1 MFGTESPGAGG
12 PEARETM
19 AQEHTILVVDDEPD
33 VVKSVRDLLRLDYR
47 VLGATRAD
55 EALDIVRGGQPVH
68 VVMTDQRM
76 PGMTGVELLAKVREF
91 SPDSVRLLF
100 TGYADISA
108 VVAAIN
114 EGNVYRYIHK
124 PWEPEELQQ
133 VVRDACERW
142 DLVESR
148 RRLVDELRENNE
160 RLEEANRLKES
171 FIQVASHELR
181 TPLTILLGLAR
192 LAQREKSVSP
202 EVGEWLGRIDTAAK
216 RLSSIVEQI
225 VKILQQGK
233 FDGGIKRVPTDVA
246 ALCRQAAD
254 DVRPFVELRRQR
266 LTLEIDDA
274 LGQVSLDGPKMRD
287 VLNHLLLNAIK
298 FTPDEGQVSLR
309 ARRTPGGAGDTIELQ
324 VSDSGIGIPSADVP
338 RLFEAFFTERD
349 VSHHSSG
356 HFEYNKRGIGLG
368 LSIVKAFVE
377 QHGGSVRV
385 DTEVGRGST
394 FTVRLPAGRADG
406 AAADEGV
413 AAAAEEVR

>member
-1 MFGTESPGAGG
+1 MLGCFAGAAERGAARR
-12 PEARETM
+12 ARETM
-19 AQEHTILVVDDEPD
+19 AQAHTILVVDDEPD

-55 EALDIVRGGQPVH
+55 EALDVVRGQPVH

-76 PGMTGVELLAKVREF
+76 PGMTGVELLAQVREV
-91 SPDSVRLLF
+91 SPDTVRLLF

-148 RRLVDELRENNE
+148 RKLVDELRENNE

-192 LAQREKSVSP
+192 LAQREKSLSP

-233 FDGGIKRVPTDVA
+233 FDGGIKRSPTDVA

-254 DVRPFVELRRQR
+254 DVRPFMELRRQR
-266 LTLEIDDA
+266 LALEIDDSI
-274 LGQVSLDGPKMRD
+274 GQISMDGPKMRD

-298 FTPDEGQVSLR
+298 FTADEGQVALR
-309 ARRTPGGAGDTIELQ
+309 ARRNGDIVELQ
-324 VSDSGIGIPSADVP
+324 VADSGIGIASADVP
-338 RLFEAFFTERD
+338 RLFEPFSPSATCRITRRGT
-349 VSHHSSG
+349 SSTT
-356 HFEYNKRGIGLG
+356 
-368 LSIVKAFVE
+368 SA
-377 QHGGSVRV
+377 GS
-385 DTEVGRGST
+385 GWG
-394 FTVRLPAGRADG
+394 
-406 AAADEGV
+406 
-413 AAAAEEVR
+413 